1 MDTNPPLDG
10 TDSEVG
16 LPESE
21 SEPVNRGRRLG
32 KRLSIGVL
40 GLGLA
45 AAGYVGWTQVKPV
58 VDAQRYAN
66 VSDDVPVAPALTA
79 GKGDSLY
86 RIDPTRSSLTYEIDE
101 KLGGQSRTASGTTH
115 GIAGDI
121 ALAEDD
127 LGESRIG
134 QIVVN
139 IEQFRSD
146 NNLRDARIRQDFLQS
161 HRYPLATFDVD
172 TIDGLTGA
180 LEEGRSYPFTM
191 DGSVTVKETKAP
203 ATWTATAQVNDGVLT
218 AEATT
223 TAKLSRFDAG
233 PISIAGL
240 VTTSDEVQLTLV
252 VTAVD
257 PATNDIATVVDHR
270 VETSDADG
278 PSFARE
284 VQPIIESNC
293 AVCHNSGQ
301 MAARHL
307 RLDTAA
313 DIQAISDGV
322 KTVTQARY
330 MPPWPASDEGVPLLH
345 DARLS
350 DEDLATLAAWSDAG
364 GQLDVPATTKLTMTK
379 EKAGLLPRKD
389 VTLKIDPYLGSSTN
403 RNDYR
408 CFVLDPGLTEPQF
421 FTGYSFEPDQLQQ
434 VHHAQVFHISKEQ
447 KANAAKIA
455 ATDGQ
460 PGWQCYAG
468 PSLKG
473 ERPNE
478 RYRTDGVR
486 DVGFA
491 GQANLVAGWVPG
503 QSPSIFPE
511 QSGVLMEPG
520 DALVLQ
526 IHYHFAVDPVPDESG
541 LALQLSPV
549 DGSTKRLRVVNPLA
563 PVEIPC
569 APEDAGAPLC
579 DRDASIANNV
589 LMYGPSGASNER
601 GLLALC
607 GHRPADL
614 TADFDGA
621 VASTDCNLK
630 IPEDGTIVAVQGHMH
645 TLGSSLRLT
654 LDADRPAEKI
664 LLDIPKWSFDWQ
676 MSYGLADPIRVKA
689 GEPVRLECSF
699 DRGADP
705 RRDPKYIVFAEG
717 TEDEMCFATYVLIP
731 DNQ

>member
-1 MDTNPPLDG
+1 MNSKASPEDSAPAGGVP
-10 TDSEVG
+10 DSEDA
-16 LPESE
+16 PA
-21 SEPVNRGRRLG
+21 NRGRRLG
-32 KRLSIGVL
+32 RRLSIGML
-40 GLGLA
+40 GIGLA
-45 AAGYVGWTQVKPV
+45 AAAYVGWTQVKPV

-66 VSDDVPVAPALTA
+66 VSNEVPVAPKLTA
-79 GKGDSLY
+79 ADGETLY

-101 KLGGQSRTASGTTH
+101 KLGGAARTASGSTQ

-127 LGESRIG
+127 LAKSRVG
-134 QIVVN
+134 SIVVD

-172 TIDGLTGA
+172 TIEGLDGV

-191 DGSVTVKETKAP
+191 EGSVTVKDTPAP
-203 ATWTATAQVNDGVLT
+203 ATWKATAEVTDGVLK

-240 VTTSDEVQLTLV
+240 VTTSDDVELTLV
-252 VTAVD
+252 LTAVD
-257 PATNDIATVVDHR
+257 PATNDIATVVDQQ
-270 VETSDADG
+270 VETVGTDG
-278 PSFARE
+278 PSFASD
-284 VQPIIESNC
+284 VQPIIEANC

-301 MAARHL
+301 MASRHL
-307 RLDTAA
+307 RLDTAG

-350 DEDLATLAAWSDAG
+350 DEDLATLAAWSDG
-364 GQLDVPATTKLTMTK
+364 GGRLDVPADTELVMTE
-379 EKAGLLPRKD
+379 EKAELLPRKD
-389 VTLKIDPYLGSSTN
+389 VTLKADPYLGSSTN

-408 CFVLDPGLTEPQF
+408 CFVLDPELTEPEF
-421 FTGYSFEPDQLQQ
+421 FTGYTFEPDQIQQ
-434 VHHAQVFHISKEQ
+434 VHHAQVFHISEEQ
-447 KANAAKIA
+447 KATAAKTA
-455 ATDGQ
+455 GSDGQ

-468 PSLKG
+468 PNLKG
-473 ERPNE
+473 EKPNE
-478 RYRTDGVR
+478 RYRVDGVQ

-526 IHYHFAVDPVPDESG
+526 VHYHFAADPTPDQST
-541 LALQLSPV
+541 LALQMSPV
-549 DGSTKRLRVVNPLA
+549 DGATKRLRVVNPLA

-579 DRDASIANNV
+579 DRDAAIADNV
-589 LMYGPSGASNER
+589 VQYGPSGASNER

-607 GHRPADL
+607 GHRPDDL

-621 VASTDCNLK
+621 VASTSCNLRV
-630 IPEDGTIVAVQGHMH
+630 PEDGTIVAVQGHMH
-645 TLGSSLRLT
+645 TLGRSIRLT
-654 LDADRPAEKI
+654 LDADSADEKV
-664 LLDIPKWSFDWQ
+664 LLDIPQWSFDWQ
-676 MSYGLADPIRVKA
+676 MSYGLAEPLKVEAGQPI
-689 GEPVRLECSF
+689 RLECSF

-705 RRDPKYIVFAEG
+705 LRDPKYIVFAEG

-731 DNQ
+731 DKQ